1 MTTEITARDKVL
13 LYIVGVFAFLFF
25 FVEFL
30 LMPGL
35 DARDQAAADLAE
47 AQQAQIAMQSVIAQ
61 AGTNAAAKTNNWNAL
76 QAANASYYGLMS
88 SSDLDRL
95 VSNLELSHNLTPVSL
110 SIGSLGQQQNLA
122 AYVASDLANG
132 DGATA
137 APSDVDTSDPTL
149 ASSSTNSILME
160 LVAQAP
166 GRSLVTANAD
176 YYQSVNVDFVC
187 TGTDSDFYTMLDDLA
202 GQYPSVQLESVD
214 IDHSGYV
221 NNAGDNPGATRY
233 TVKLN
238 VILCDKESV
247 VS

>member
-47 AQQAQIAMQSVIAQ
+47 AQQAQIAMQSVTAQ

-110 SIGSLGQQQNLA
+110 SIGSQGQQYLT
-122 AYVASDLANG
+122 AYVASGLANG

-149 ASSSTNSILME
+149 ATSSTNSILME
-160 LVAQAP
+160 LVP

-176 YYQSVNVDFVC
+176 YFQTVNVTFVC
-187 TGTDSDFYTMLDDLA
+187 TGVDSDFYTMLDDLA
-202 GQYPSVQLESVD
+202 GQYPSIQLSSVTL
-214 IDHSGYV
+214 DHNYNTYADQSGIV
-221 NNAGDNPGATRY
+221 SGNTRY
-233 TVKLN
+233 TVQLS